1 MSTGSS
7 SEPPLSLPPE
17 MLREL
22 QSAGADA
29 GQVPNLE
36 QWQTLLLR
44 FAHRFRDEPSSPL
57 DLATSALGHDL
68 RTPMTVVIGA
78 SELLLESNLDPEQR
92 LAAQNV
98 HRSGQQ
104 LLGVIDQLLS
114 DVTEQAKSTPPP
126 RPMTPIG
133 FRLGAENE
141 VHRVLLAE
149 DNEFNRMLIE
159 RVLRTLNCEVDLAA
173 TGREAVRKFHQ
184 GRYALVL
191 MDCHMPDLD
200 GLEATRQI
208 RAFEGPSRRV
218 PILAVT
224 AGTVPGAR
232 QACLNAGMDD
242 FIAKPFSLSTLRR
255 KASHWLSMALPE
267 SSTERVAPPVSAA
280 LEHAPA
286 PEVKSPIPGTKT
298 SPSSVDLSRLQE
310 LADEAGSPR
319 IVEELSL
326 IFVEDMDRRLESLRE
341 AADERGERKLLSVI
355 HSVKGACS
363 NFGALRMATL
373 AESLERRVKRG
384 DLLGV
389 DLEVTELGREFQ
401 IVRRVLDLEVF
412 GIRATSPLPTGK
424 SARYG

>member
-1 MSTGSS
+1 MSSGSD
-7 SEPPLSLPPE
+7 EPPLSLPPE
-17 MLREL
+17 MLSEL
-22 QSAGADA
+22 ASAGVDPDA
-29 GQVPNLE
+29 APNLE

-57 DLATSALGHDL
+57 NFASSALGHDL

-78 SELLLESNLDPEQR
+78 SELLLESELDPEQR
-92 LAAQNV
+92 QAAQNV

-104 LLGVIDQLLS
+104 LLSVIDQMLS
-114 DVTEQAKSTPPP
+114 DVTEQAKSTPP
-126 RPMTPIG
+126 RAITTPSL
-133 FRLGAENE
+133 RLDVEKRT
-141 VHRVLLAE
+141 HRVLLAE

-159 RVLRTLNCEVDLAA
+159 RVLRTLNCEVDLAPS
-173 TGREAVRKFHQ
+173 GREAVRRFHH
-184 GRYALVL
+184 GKYDLVL

-208 RAFEGPSRRV
+208 RAVEGPGQHV

-232 QACLNAGMDD
+232 QACLQAGMDD

-255 KASHWLSMALPE
+255 KASHWLSVGRAEAADEPLEPVQE
-267 SSTERVAPPVSAA
+267 TDQRCVEASTAPSAT
-280 LEHAPA
+280 PA
-286 PEVKSPIPGTKT
+286 
-298 SPSSVDLSRLQE
+298 SVDLSRLQE

-341 AADERGERKLLSVI
+341 ATDERVERKLLSVI

-363 NFGALRMATL
+363 NFGALRMAAL
-373 AESLERRVKRG
+373 AEAIERRAKRG
-384 DLLGV
+384 DVLGL
-389 DLEVTELGREFQ
+389 DLEVGELCNEFQ

-412 GIRATSPLPTGK
+412 GIRAEKPLLPDV
-424 SARYG
+424 SLRPA

>member
-1 MSTGSS
+1 MSAGS

-17 MLREL
+17 MLHEL
-22 QSAGADA
+22 ASAGVDPNR
-29 GQVPNLE
+29 VPDLE

-44 FAHRFRDEPSSPL
+44 FAHRFRDEPSNPL
-57 DLATSALGHDL
+57 KFASSQLGHEL

-78 SELLLESNLDPEQR
+78 SELLLESSLDPDQR
-92 LAAQNV
+92 QAAQNV
-98 HRSGQQ
+98 HRSGQE

-114 DVTEQAKSTPPP
+114 DVTEQTKSTPP
-126 RPMTPIG
+126 RALTPIG

-141 VHRVLLAE
+141 THRVLLAE
-149 DNEFNRMLIE
+149 DNEFNRVLIE
-159 RVLRTLNCEVDLAA
+159 RVLKTLNCEVDLAPS
-173 TGREAVRKFHQ
+173 GREAVRKFHH
-184 GRYALVL
+184 GKYDLVL

-208 RAFEGPSRRV
+208 RAVEGPGRHV

-232 QACLNAGMDD
+232 QACLQAGMDD

-255 KASHWLSMALPE
+255 KASHWLSMAVREHEPE
-267 SSTERVAPPVSAA
+267 ATERASPVLAEARTVEAQRLGIAPPA
-280 LEHAPA
+280 
-286 PEVKSPIPGTKT
+286 
-298 SPSSVDLSRLQE
+298 SVDLSRLQE

-341 AADERGERKLLSVI
+341 AADERVERKLLSVL

-363 NFGALRMATL
+363 NFGAQRMAAL
-373 AESLERRVKRG
+373 AEAIERRVKRG
-384 DLLGV
+384 EGLGL
-389 DLEVTELGREFQ
+389 DLEVSELCNEFQ
-401 IVRRVLDLEVF
+401 VVRRVLDLEVF
-412 GIRATSPLPTGK
+412 GIRAVKPPPIDVTERFG
-424 SARYG
+424 

>member
-1 MSTGSS
+1 MSSAP

-22 QSAGADA
+22 QSAGVDA
-29 GQVPNLE
+29 NEPPSLE

-44 FAHRFRDEPSSPL
+44 FAHRFRDEPTNPL
-57 DLATSALGHDL
+57 QFASSALGHDL

-78 SELLLESNLDPEQR
+78 SELLLEGQLDPEQR
-92 LAAQNV
+92 VAAQNV

-104 LLGVIDQLLS
+104 LLGVIDQMLN
-114 DVTEQAKSTPPP
+114 DVTEKGKSTPP
-126 RPMTPIG
+126 RAMTPAG
-133 FRLGAENE
+133 FRLGAEKE

-149 DNEFNRMLIE
+149 DNEFNCMLIE
-159 RVLRTLNCEVDLAA
+159 RVLRTLHCEVDVAP

-184 GRYALVL
+184 GKYDLVL

-208 RAFEGPSRRV
+208 RAVEGPNRRV

-255 KASHWLSMALPE
+255 KASLWLAMAPPERAAESMQRPLPE
-267 SSTERVAPPVSAA
+267 SAQRAA
-280 LEHAPA
+280 FTAPA
-286 PEVKSPIPGTKT
+286 AAATGLPNA
-298 SPSSVDLSRLQE
+298 SVDLSRLQE

-326 IFVEDMDRRLESLRE
+326 IFVEDMAVRLESLRE

-355 HSVKGACS
+355 HSVKGACG
-363 NFGALRMATL
+363 NFGALRMAAL
-373 AESLERRVKRG
+373 SEKIEKQIKRG
-384 DLLGV
+384 DLLGL
-389 DLEVTELGREFQ
+389 DLVVGELCSEFQ
-401 IVRRVLDLEVF
+401 LVRRVLDLEVF
-412 GIRATSPLPTGK
+412 GIRAQTPTSADTP
-424 SARYG
+424 ARYG

>member
-1 MSTGSS
+1 MSSGSI

-22 QSAGADA
+22 SSAGVEA
-29 GQVPNLE
+29 GQVPTLE

-44 FAHRFRDEPSSPL
+44 LAHRFRDEPTSPL
-57 DLATSALGHDL
+57 QLASSALGHDL

-78 SELLLESNLDPEQR
+78 SELLLEGQLDPEQR
-92 LAAQNV
+92 LAAENV

-104 LLGVIDQLLS
+104 LLAVIDQLLS

-126 RPMTPIG
+126 RAPTPIG
-133 FRLGAENE
+133 SRVGAENQ

-159 RVLRTLNCEVDLAA
+159 RVLRTLNCEVDTAP
-173 TGREAVRKFHQ
+173 TGREAVRKLHQ
-184 GRYALVL
+184 AKYELVL

-208 RAFEGPSRRV
+208 RAVEGPNRCV

-224 AGTVPGAR
+224 AGTVPGVR
-232 QACLNAGMDD
+232 QACLQAGMDD

-255 KASHWLSMALPE
+255 KASHWLSMAPPE
-267 SSTERVAPPVSAA
+267 PTSENAARAPSESGVRRAASASAA
-280 LEHAPA
+280 LVSHA
-286 PEVKSPIPGTKT
+286 
-298 SPSSVDLSRLQE
+298 SVDLSRLQE
-310 LADEAGSPR
+310 LAEEAGSPR

-326 IFVEDMDRRLESLRE
+326 IFVEDMDKRLESLRE

-355 HSVKGACS
+355 HSVKGACG
-363 NFGALRMATL
+363 NFGALRMAALSETL
-373 AESLERRVKRG
+373 EKRIKRG
-384 DLLGV
+384 DLLGL
-389 DLEVTELGREFQ
+389 DLEVSELCSEFQ

-412 GIRATSPLPTGK
+412 GIRAAEPPSVDL
-424 SARYG
+424 SARFG

>member
-1 MSTGSS
+1 MSAGA

-22 QSAGADA
+22 ESAGVDPTE
-29 GQVPNLE
+29 VPNLE

-44 FAHRFRDEPSSPL
+44 FAHRFRDEPTNPL
-57 DLATSALGHDL
+57 QFASSALGHDL

-78 SELLLESNLDPEQR
+78 SELLLESDLDPEQR

-104 LLGVIDQLLS
+104 LLGVIDQMLS
-114 DVTEQAKSTPPP
+114 DVTEQAKSTPPRALAP
-126 RPMTPIG
+126 VG

-159 RVLRTLNCEVDLAA
+159 RVLCTLNCEVDLAP

-184 GRYALVL
+184 GKYDLVL

-208 RAFEGPSRRV
+208 RAVEGPNRRV
-218 PILAVT
+218 PVIAVT

-232 QACLNAGMDD
+232 QACLMAGMDD

-255 KASHWLSMALPE
+255 KASHWLSMAEPE
-267 SSTERVAPPVSAA
+267 SAERPQAEAAGRPARAVAKPSAA
-280 LEHAPA
+280 
-286 PEVKSPIPGTKT
+286 
-298 SPSSVDLSRLQE
+298 PSSVDLSRLQE

-355 HSVKGACS
+355 HSVKGACA
-363 NFGALRMATL
+363 NFGALRMAAL
-373 AESLERRVKRG
+373 AEALERRVKRG

-389 DLEVTELGREFQ
+389 DIEVGELVIEFQ
-401 IVRRVLDLEVF
+401 LVRRVLDLEVF
-412 GIRATSPLPTGK
+412 GIRPESRGADA
-424 SARYG
+424 SARG

>member
-1 MSTGSS
+1 MSSVS
-7 SEPPLSLPPE
+7 PSEPPLSLPPE

-22 QSAGADA
+22 QTAGVDADN
-29 GQVPNLE
+29 PPSLE

-44 FAHRFRDEPSSPL
+44 FAHRFRDEPTNPL
-57 DLATSALGHDL
+57 QFASSALGHDL

-78 SELLLESNLDPEQR
+78 SELLLEGQLDPEQR
-92 LAAQNV
+92 VAAQNV

-104 LLGVIDQLLS
+104 LLSVIDQMLN
-114 DVTEQAKSTPPP
+114 DVTERGKSTPP
-126 RPMTPIG
+126 RAMTPAG

-159 RVLRTLNCEVDLAA
+159 RVLRTLNCEVDLAP

-184 GRYALVL
+184 GKYDLVL

-200 GLEATRQI
+200 GLEASRQI
-208 RAFEGPSRRV
+208 RAVEGPNRRV
-218 PILAVT
+218 PIVAVT

-232 QACLNAGMDD
+232 QACLQAGMDD

-255 KASHWLSMALPE
+255 KASHWLSMVRREPE
-267 SSTERVAPPVSAA
+267 SASAERAAVESSKRPVPLASSAHVAN
-280 LEHAPA
+280 
-286 PEVKSPIPGTKT
+286 
-298 SPSSVDLSRLQE
+298 SSVDLSRLQE

-326 IFVEDMDRRLESLRE
+326 IFVEDMERRLESLRE

-355 HSVKGACS
+355 HSVKGACG
-363 NFGALRMATL
+363 NFGALRMA
-373 AESLERRVKRG
+373 SLSEKIEKHVKRG
-384 DLLGV
+384 NLLNL
-389 DLEVTELGREFQ
+389 DLEVGELCSEFLV
-401 IVRRVLDLEVF
+401 VRRVLDLEVF
-412 GIRATSPLPTGK
+412 GIRTPGPTPADLSSRFG
-424 SARYG
+424 

>member
-1 MSTGSS
+1 MTTGQ

-17 MLREL
+17 MLEEL
-22 QSAGADA
+22 ASAGVDPSR
-29 GQVPNLE
+29 VPELE

-44 FAHRFRDEPSSPL
+44 FAHRFRDEPSNPL
-57 DLATSALGHDL
+57 QFASSQLGHEL

-78 SELLLESNLDPEQR
+78 SELLLESSLDPEQR
-92 LAAQNV
+92 QAAQNV

-104 LLGVIDQLLS
+104 LLGVIDQMLS
-114 DVTEQAKSTPPP
+114 DVTEQAKSTPP
-126 RPMTPIG
+126 RALSPIG
-133 FRLGAENE
+133 FRLGAGNE

-149 DNEFNRMLIE
+149 DNEFNRVLIE
-159 RVLRTLNCEVDLAA
+159 RVLKTLNCEVDLAP

-184 GRYALVL
+184 GKYDLVL

-208 RAFEGPSRRV
+208 RAVEAPGKHV

-232 QACLNAGMDD
+232 QACLQAGMDD

-255 KASHWLSMALPE
+255 KASHWLSMAVREPVAESGELPLLE
-267 SSTERVAPPVSAA
+267 PQEARPVPAQSRASAP
-280 LEHAPA
+280 L
-286 PEVKSPIPGTKT
+286 
-298 SPSSVDLSRLQE
+298 SSVDLSRLQE

-326 IFVEDMDRRLESLRE
+326 IFVEDMDRRLETLRE
-341 AADERGERKLLSVI
+341 AADERVERKLLSVI

-363 NFGALRMATL
+363 NFGALRMAAL
-373 AESLERRVKRG
+373 AETIERRIKRG
-384 DLLGV
+384 DLLGL
-389 DLEVTELGREFQ
+389 DLEVNELCKEFQ
-401 IVRRVLDLEVF
+401 VVRRVLDLEVF
-412 GIRATSPLPTGK
+412 GIRALKPPDL
-424 SARYG
+424 SARFG

>member
-1 MSTGSS
+1 MSAGA

-22 QSAGADA
+22 QSAGVAADE
-29 GQVPNLE
+29 VPSLE

-44 FAHRFRDEPSSPL
+44 FAHRFRDEPKSPL
-57 DLATSALGHDL
+57 DLASSALGHDL

-78 SELLLESNLDPEQR
+78 SELLLESELDPEQR
-92 LAAQNV
+92 QAAQNV

-114 DVTEQAKSTPPP
+114 DVTEQGKSSPP
-126 RPMTPIG
+126 RAFTPIG

-159 RVLRTLNCEVDLAA
+159 RVLRTLNCEVDLAP

-184 GRYALVL
+184 VQYDLVL

-208 RAFEGPSRRV
+208 RAFEGPNRRV
-218 PILAVT
+218 PIVAVT

-232 QACLNAGMDD
+232 QACLQAGMDD

-255 KASHWLSMALPE
+255 KASHWLSMALPG
-267 SSTERVAPPVSAA
+267 
-280 LEHAPA
+280 PA
-286 PEVKSPIPGTKT
+286 PERSAPQSQPESSERPAVTAKAT
-298 SPSSVDLSRLQE
+298 SSNAPPSSVDLSRLQE

-355 HSVKGACS
+355 HSVKGACA
-363 NFGALRMATL
+363 NFGALRMAAL

-384 DLLGV
+384 DLLQL
-389 DLEVTELGREFQ
+389 DLDVGELSTEFQ
-401 IVRRVLDLEVF
+401 VVRRTLDLEVF
-412 GIRATSPLPTGK
+412 GIRAVSPPSSA
-424 SARYG
+424 SARFG

>member
-1 MSTGSS
+1 MSSGS

-22 QSAGADA
+22 QAAGVAAD
-29 GQVPNLE
+29 QVPNLE

-44 FAHRFRDEPSSPL
+44 LAHRFRDEPNSPL
-57 DLATSALGHDL
+57 RFASSALGHEL

-78 SELLLESNLDPEQR
+78 SELLLEGELDPEQR
-92 LAAQNV
+92 VTAENV

-104 LLGVIDQLLS
+104 LLGVIDQMLS
-114 DVTEQAKSTPPP
+114 EVTEQAKSTPPRALP
-126 RPMTPIG
+126 PIG
-133 FRLGAENE
+133 FRLGAQNE

-159 RVLRTLNCEVDLAA
+159 RVLRTLNCEVDSAP

-184 GRYALVL
+184 GKYDLVL

-208 RAFEGPSRRV
+208 RAVEGPNRRV

-224 AGTVPGAR
+224 AGTVPGVR
-232 QACLNAGMDD
+232 QACLQAGMDD

-255 KASHWLSMALPE
+255 KASHWLSIPLPEPTSGSLARALPRPAAHSAVGVASPNP
-267 SSTERVAPPVSAA
+267 SSR
-280 LEHAPA
+280 
-286 PEVKSPIPGTKT
+286 
-298 SPSSVDLSRLQE
+298 SVDLSRLQE

-319 IVEELSL
+319 IVEELSQ
-326 IFVEDMDRRLESLRE
+326 IFVEDMDRRLETLRE
-341 AADERGERKLLSVI
+341 AADERVERKLLNII

-363 NFGALRMATL
+363 NFGALRMAVL
-373 AESLERRVKRG
+373 AEAIERRVKRG
-384 DLLGV
+384 ELLGL
-389 DLEVTELGREFQ
+389 DLEVGELRQEFQ
-401 IVRRVLDLEVF
+401 VVRRVLDLEVF
-412 GIRATSPLPTGK
+412 GIRAATSPNDVASRFG
-424 SARYG
+424 

>member
-1 MSTGSS
+1 MSSGSI

-22 QSAGADA
+22 QSAGVDA
-29 GQVPNLE
+29 GQAPNLE

-57 DLATSALGHDL
+57 ELASSALGHDL

-78 SELLLESNLDPEQR
+78 SELLLESNLDPDQR
-92 LAAQNV
+92 QAAQNV

-114 DVTEQAKSTPPP
+114 DVTEQAKSTPP
-126 RPMTPIG
+126 RAMTPIG

-141 VHRVLLAE
+141 AHRVLLAE

-159 RVLRTLNCEVDLAA
+159 RVLRTLNCEVDLAP

-184 GRYALVL
+184 GRYDLVL

-208 RAFEGPSRRV
+208 RAFEGPNRRV

-267 SSTERVAPPVSAA
+267 SGTERVARPTSGAAEQPAAAAVTNPGPSHSSA
-280 LEHAPA
+280 
-286 PEVKSPIPGTKT
+286 
-298 SPSSVDLSRLQE
+298 PSSVDLSRLQE

-373 AESLERRVKRG
+373 AESLEKRVKRG
-384 DLLGV
+384 DMLGV

-412 GIRATSPLPTGK
+412 GIRAVSPPPSGT
-424 SARYG
+424 ARYG

>member
-1 MSTGSS
+1 MSSGTS

-22 QSAGADA
+22 ESAGVDA
-29 GQVPNLE
+29 GRVPNLE

-44 FAHRFRDEPSSPL
+44 LAHRFRDEPSSPL
-57 DLATSALGHDL
+57 DLASSALGHDL

-78 SELLLESNLDPEQR
+78 SELLLESELDPEQR
-92 LAAQNV
+92 QAAQDV

-114 DVTEQAKSTPPP
+114 DVTEQGKSTPP
-126 RPMTPIG
+126 RAMTPIG

-141 VHRVLLAE
+141 IHRVLLAE
-149 DNEFNRMLIE
+149 DNEFNRVLIE
-159 RVLRTLNCEVDLAA
+159 RVLRTLNCEVDLAP

-184 GRYALVL
+184 GRYDLVL

-208 RAFEGPSRRV
+208 RAFEGPNRRV

-255 KASHWLSMALPE
+255 KASHWLAMALPE
-267 SSTERVAPPVSAA
+267 SATERVARPVSAEQTA
-280 LEHAPA
+280 TPA
-286 PEVKSPIPGTKT
+286 AAKPNPSNA
-298 SPSSVDLSRLQE
+298 PSSVDLSRLQE

-363 NFGALRMATL
+363 NFGALRMASL
-373 AESLERRVKRG
+373 AEALERRVKRG
-384 DLLGV
+384 DLLGL
-389 DLEVTELGREFQ
+389 DLDVGELIKEFQ
-401 IVRRVLDLEVF
+401 VVRRVLDLEVF
-412 GIRATSPLPTGK
+412 GIRAVTPPPSDS

>member
-1 MSTGSS
+1 MSSGGS

-22 QSAGADA
+22 ESAGVELD
-29 GQVPNLE
+29 QVPNLE

-44 FAHRFRDEPSSPL
+44 FAHRFRDEPTNPL
-57 DLATSALGHDL
+57 QFASSALGHDL

-78 SELLLESNLDPEQR
+78 SELLLEGQLDPEQR
-92 LAAQNV
+92 IAAQNV

-104 LLGVIDQLLS
+104 LLGVIDQMLS
-114 DVTEQAKSTPPP
+114 EVTEQGKSTPP
-126 RPMTPIG
+126 RAMSPIG

-159 RVLRTLNCEVDLAA
+159 RVLRTLNCEVDLAP

-184 GRYALVL
+184 GKYDLVL

-208 RAFEGPSRRV
+208 RAVEGPNRRV

-255 KASHWLSMALPE
+255 KASHWLSMAVPE
-267 SSTERVAPPVSAA
+267 PASESVERPVLEATARPDTTVSRSS
-280 LEHAPA
+280 
-286 PEVKSPIPGTKT
+286 SPN
-298 SPSSVDLSRLQE
+298 SVDLSRLQE

-326 IFVEDMDRRLESLRE
+326 IFVEDMDRRLETLRE
-341 AADERGERKLLSVI
+341 AAEERGERKLLSII

-363 NFGALRMATL
+363 NFGALRMAAL
-373 AESLERRVKRG
+373 AETIERRVKRG
-384 DLLGV
+384 ELLGL
-389 DLEVTELGREFQ
+389 DLEVGELCSEFQ
-401 IVRRVLDLEVF
+401 VVRRVLDLEVF
-412 GIRATSPLPTGK
+412 GIRAPKPADIA
-424 SARYG
+424 ARFG

>member
-1 MSTGSS
+1 MSVGG

-17 MLREL
+17 MLSEL
-22 QSAGADA
+22 HSAGVATD
-29 GQVPNLE
+29 QVPNLE

-44 FAHRFRDEPSSPL
+44 FAHRFRDEPTNPL
-57 DLATSALGHDL
+57 QFASSALGHDL

-78 SELLLESNLDPEQR
+78 SELLLESELDPEQR
-92 LAAQNV
+92 LAAENV

-104 LLGVIDQLLS
+104 LLGVIDQMLN
-114 DVTEQAKSTPPP
+114 DVTDKVKSTPPP
-126 RPMTPIG
+126 RAMTPAG

-149 DNEFNRMLIE
+149 DNEFNRMLID
-159 RVLRTLNCEVDLAA
+159 RVLRTLNCEVDLAP

-184 GRYALVL
+184 GSYDLVL

-208 RAFEGPSRRV
+208 RAFEGPNRRV

-232 QACLNAGMDD
+232 EACLQAGMDD

-255 KASHWLSMALPE
+255 KASRWLSIEPPAPKGSRALEPRAAVALP
-267 SSTERVAPPVSAA
+267 VASKSA
-280 LEHAPA
+280 P
-286 PEVKSPIPGTKT
+286 S
-298 SPSSVDLSRLQE
+298 SSVDLSRLQE

-326 IFVEDMDRRLESLRE
+326 IFVEDMERRLESLRE
-341 AADERGERKLLSVI
+341 AVDERVERTLLNVI
-355 HSVKGACS
+355 HSVKGACA
-363 NFGALRMATL
+363 NFGALRMASL
-373 AESLERRVKRG
+373 AETMERRVKRG
-384 DLLGV
+384 ELLEL
-389 DLEVTELGREFQ
+389 DLEVSELCGEFQ
-401 IVRRVLDLEVF
+401 VVRRVLDLEVF
-412 GIRATSPLPTGK
+412 GIRAAAP
-424 SARYG
+424 ARSG